1 MLIKQPKILSK
12 EKFSPQINTLQAKF
26 GLPKNI
32 KFCSSCVYSN
42 QKPLSAKEYDHKKRT
57 KKNIVGFDKD
67 NVCDACKNIQLKNKI
82 DWKEREYKLKKLCDK
97 FRSRNGSY
105 DCLVPG
111 SGGKDSIFA
120 SHILKNKYNMNPLTI
135 TFAPHIYT
143 DWGWKN
149 FISWLN
155 CGFDN
160 YLFSPNK
167 RVQRLL
173 TRLALEK
180 IFHPFQPFMMGQ
192 MYFPPKFAVYNNIK
206 LIFYGE
212 NPTDYGNKLSTEKPY
227 KDVDFFSYN
236 GKKKDIFI
244 SGLNYDELKSK
255 FHLSEIDLEPYLP
268 IHQTNIK
275 NKIQLHYLGF
285 YLKWHPQESYYYAV
299 KNSNF
304 ESSPERTVGTYSKYS
319 SIDDKMDDL
328 HYFTTFVKFGIGRAT
343 YDSAQEVRCGDINR
357 EEAIALVKKY
367 DGEYPERFINEL
379 FEYLSIKKDDFKKQ
393 YKLFEQPNIDHKYFE
408 LLTDTFRSPHI
419 WKWQKNQ
426 WKLRSTVF

>member
-1 MLIKQPKILSK
+1 MIIYPKRINKSNYK
-12 EKFSPQINTLQAKF
+12 ENLKNLKTFY
-26 GLPKNI
+26 GLDTNI
-32 KFCSSCVYSN
+32 KFCKKCTYSN
-42 QKPLSAKEYDHKKRT
+42 QKPTSEKEYKHKRDT
-57 KKNIVGFDKD
+57 KKNTLLFDHEGI
-67 NVCDACKNIQLKNKI
+67 CYACRILEKKEKI
-82 DWKEREYKLKKLCDK
+82 DWDYRKHQLKKLCDK
-97 FRSRNGSY
+97 FRSRNGNY

-111 SGGKDSIFA
+111 SGGKDSFYA
-120 SHILKNKYNMNPLTI
+120 AYKLKYEFGMNPLTV
-135 TFAPHIYT
+135 TWSPHLYT

-167 RVQRLL
+167 KVQRLL

-192 MYFPPKFAVYNNIK
+192 MYFPPKFAIYNNIK

-255 FHLSEIDLEPYLP
+255 FNLSESDLEPYLP
-268 IHQTNIK
+268 IHETKIK
-275 NKIQLHYLGF
+275 NKIEVHYLGF
-285 YLKWHPQESYYYAV
+285 YLEWHPQECYYYAV

-304 ESSPERTVGTYSKYS
+304 EPSPERTLGTYSKYS

-328 HYFTTFVKFGIGRAT
+328 HFYTTFIKFGIGRAT
-343 YDSAQEVRCGDINR
+343 YDSSQEVRCGDINR

-367 DGEYPERFINEL
+367 DGEYPERFISEL
-379 FEYLSIKKDDFKKQ
+379 FEYLSIKKNDFKKQ
-393 YKLFEQPNIDHKYFE
+393 YKLFEQPNIDRKYFE

-419 WKWQKNQ
+419 WKWQ
-426 WKLRSTVF
+426 F